1 MVPAAAQVAWGA
13 TLALMGDKSA
23 SGLKNYSEKMRR
35 DWDDRAS
42 RNAKHYIADGLPEWN
57 EDEFYASGETTVAQD
72 ILTDMENICED
83 RDPKTMR
90 VFELGC
96 GAGRVTRAL
105 AGVFGEVVG
114 ADISA
119 QMVGLARKAL
129 ESRPNASVVHIDGLS
144 LGNVP
149 GQFDFAYSCCVFHH
163 ISSYEVITGLVRDV
177 GRLLRPGALFKFE
190 VQGCEK
196 VKPESGDTWLG
207 VPFTVAQ
214 AEKLAAESGF
224 ELRYHY
230 GAGEERFWLWFF
242 KQ

>member
-1 MVPAAAQVAWGA
+1 MTLMV
-13 TLALMGDKSA
+13 DHKST
-23 SGLKNYSEKMRR
+23 SGLKAYSEKMRQ

-57 EDEFYASGETTVAQD
+57 EAEFYASGETTVAQD
-72 ILTDMENICED
+72 ILTDMGNVCMG
-83 RDPKTMR
+83 RDPKTLR

-105 AGVFGEVVG
+105 SGVFGEVVG

-119 QMVGLARKAL
+119 HMVGLARKAL

-163 ISSYEVITGLVRDV
+163 ISSYDVITGLVREV
-177 GRLLRPGALFKFE
+177 GRLLRPGSLFKFE

-207 VPFTVAQ
+207 VPFTVER
-214 AEKLAAESGF
+214 AEKMAAECGF
-224 ELRYHY
+224 EMRYQI

-242 KQ
+242 KLP

>member
-1 MVPAAAQVAWGA
+1 M
-13 TLALMGDKSA
+13 ALMVERKSTE
-23 SGLKNYSEKMRR
+23 GLSAYSEKMRR

-72 ILTDMENICED
+72 ILTDMENICEE

-105 AGVFGEVVG
+105 SGVFGEVVG

-129 ESRPNASVVHIDGLS
+129 ASRGNASVVHIDGLS
-144 LGNVP
+144 LHNVP
-149 GQFDFAYSCCVFHH
+149 GEFDFAYSCCVFHH
-163 ISSYEVITGLVRDV
+163 VSSYEVIYGLVREV
-177 GRLLRPGALFKFE
+177 GRLLKPGSLFKFE

-196 VKPESGDTWLG
+196 VKPEAGDTWLG
-207 VPFTVAQ
+207 VPFTVEQ
-214 AEKLAAESGF
+214 AEKMAAGCGF
-224 ELRYHY
+224 ELRYHI

-242 KQ
+242 KLP